1 MKKSIAPFWLG
12 VQALAL
18 SACGATSGEGELGY
32 DLFRYACVERSDAAC
47 DELGAGVKP
56 VVLEAVPVLVKG
68 GVFRL
73 VTEDPWNTA
82 VSPTG
87 RIAPIEGEHGTFRAE
102 IPGYAAIF
110 SIDKNN
116 NLVDF
121 FHLTVVEPAAAL
133 LLFRQGPSVWVKPG
147 GTLTV
152 PVGSSAELR
161 VVPIDAKGNMLAGSL
176 AVVWTSM
183 PPELLGAV
191 ATKDGNVLLIAPT
204 EPLVGELLVSVA
216 GGLKAQV
223 NFIAS
228 QGGTR

>member
-1 MKKSIAPFWLG
+1 M
-12 VQALAL
+12 
-18 SACGATSGEGELGY
+18 
-32 DLFRYACVERSDAAC
+32 
-47 DELGAGVKP
+47 KP
-56 VVLEAVPVLVKG
+56 VLLEAVPVLVKG

-73 VTEDPWNTA
+73 VTDDPRNIA

-87 RIAPIEGEHGTFRAE
+87 RIALSEGGLGTFRAE
-102 IPGYAAIF
+102 LPGYAAMF
-110 SIDKNN
+110 SVDEGG

-147 GTLTV
+147 ETLTM

-176 AVVWTSM
+176 AVAWTSL
-183 PPELLGAV
+183 PPELLDAV
-191 ATKDGNVLLIAPT
+191 ATKDGNVLTLAPT
-204 EPLVGELLVSVA
+204 EPLVGEFLVSVA

-228 QGGTR
+228 QGGMR